1 MSFGQFKGPYRR
13 KSRVGGSSKLTIRK
27 EDGEVWKPSNAK
39 RSNSSSTRRS
49 EKAAASATRA
59 QTFAQR
65 VKRQKG
71 LCWFCN
77 ETMGYDCTKEHLH
90 PKARGGTND
99 PKNIRAAHGDCNSAA
114 GHLPVK
120 KKYELRKIGHAAG
133 RLAVLE
139 AAHRMRRHDSY
150 MAFLSVSER
159 HKPRHDVT
167 VIEGEKEYD
176 DLKFS
181 AASKARRRREA
192 EAAAENARLKKEAR
206 KHYWAKL
213 GLLQK
218 PSWWDD

>member
-13 KSRVGGSSKLTIRK
+13 KSRVPGQPKLDIRK
-27 EDGEVWKPSNAK
+27 ENGEPWLPSN
-39 RSNSSSTRRS
+39 SNSTRRG
-49 EKAAASATRA
+49 EKKAASDTREV
-59 QTFAQR
+59 TFSQR

-77 ETMGYDCTKEHLH
+77 ELMGYDCTREHLLA
-90 PKARGGTND
+90 KARGGSND

-120 KKYELRKIGHAAG
+120 RKYELRKIGHAAG

-139 AAHRMRRHDSY
+139 AAHRMRRHETY
-150 MAFLSVSER
+150 QVFTEKLEAPKGRF
-159 HKPRHDVT
+159 PVT
-167 VIEGEKEYD
+167 VIEGEKTYD
-176 DLKFS
+176 KLMFS
-181 AASKARRRREA
+181 AAAKARERREIA
-192 EAAAENARLKKEAR
+192 MRTEANRVKREAR

-218 PSWWDD
+218 PDWWDG